1 MDNNQLSLDLI
12 KQLKNRILRSRYIV
26 AKVIDE
32 ISERLQKELPGIR
45 GFSSKNIAK

>member
-1 MDNNQLSLDLI
+1 LRLYFSVGKIIDEEFKKNNWG
-12 KQLKNRILRSRYIV
+12 